1 MSDWGQNTDD
11 SVDGSPYVQQL
22 ELYPGQPCISCS
34 TPTEPGSG
42 NFVNRIFSVT
52 TGTSPVTCALSVKRN
67 VRHDTSQ
74 PRSSSLDT

>member
-42 NFVNRIFSVT
+42 NFVNRIVCDHWEVT
-52 TGTSPVTCALSVKRN
+52 GYMCAECQEECE
-67 VRHDTSQ
+67 T
-74 PRSSSLDT
+74 